1 TSTTPVPT
9 FDLTAD
15 REAVDEG
22 QTVTFTLSTTH
33 VAAGTQFNYTIT
45 GVSAA
50 DVAGGALSGIA
61 TIDANGNAVIPAPVP
76 AHPTPE
82 YPETLTLTVTVP
94 GQDEPLSVA
103 VPVNDTSTTPAF
115 VLTAATDDLQGTDFD
130 DVFVGASGTYTG
142 GDMLD
147 GGDGDDKLNLTLS
160 GGTD

>member
-1 TSTTPVPT
+1 
-9 FDLTAD
+9 
-15 REAVDEG
+15 
-22 QTVTFTLSTTH
+22 
-33 VAAGTQFNYTIT
+33 
-45 GVSAA
+45 
-50 DVAGGALSGIA
+50 
-61 TIDANGNAVIPAPVP
+61 DANGNAVIPVTLLADS
-76 AHPTPE
+76 TTE

-160 GGTD
+160 GGTDADGVTVKNIEEVNL